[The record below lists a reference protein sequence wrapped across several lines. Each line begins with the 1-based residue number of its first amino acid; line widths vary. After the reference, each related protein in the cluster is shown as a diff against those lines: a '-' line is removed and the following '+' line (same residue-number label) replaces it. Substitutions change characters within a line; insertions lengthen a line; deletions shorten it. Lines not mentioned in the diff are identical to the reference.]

1 MLPNSVAMTT
11 YGAELDY
18 SRIVAFQ
25 IFLANLSRPRV
36 LFLDN
41 LRLIPTLR
49 GKASLTAKVKAVQ
62 NIHAQVYATLGST
75 KSLSQKGG
83 NQQQ

>member
-1 MLPNSVAMTT
+1 MTT

-62 NIHAQVYATLGST
+62 NIHAQVCATLGST

>member
-1 MLPNSVAMTT
+1 
-11 YGAELDY
+11 
-18 SRIVAFQ
+18 
-25 IFLANLSRPRV
+25 
-36 LFLDN
+36 
-41 LRLIPTLR
+41 
-49 GKASLTAKVKAVQ
+49 LTAKVKAVQ